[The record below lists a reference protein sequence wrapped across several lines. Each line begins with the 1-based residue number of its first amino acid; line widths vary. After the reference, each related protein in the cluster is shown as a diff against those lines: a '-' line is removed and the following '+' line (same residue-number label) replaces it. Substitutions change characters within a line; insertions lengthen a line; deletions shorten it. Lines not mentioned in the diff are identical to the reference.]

1 MTKATNIFGGQKIY
15 SAFREWIPEIPAVN
29 YGEYTAQTRDVI
41 SAVAPEYL
49 NGSLSIEDALAQNR
63 QPDSRSDAVTTV
75 VLLTEYA
82 KAFSLEP
89 PVHRDQGC
97 ASDFLKS

>member
-1 MTKATNIFGGQKIY
+1 MTKRDEYFGGQKIY

-49 NGSLSIEDALAQNR
+49 NGSLSVRML
-63 QPDSRSDAVTTV
+63 
-75 VLLTEYA
+75 
-82 KAFSLEP
+82 
-89 PVHRDQGC
+89 
-97 ASDFLKS
+97 

>member
-1 MTKATNIFGGQKIY
+1 MNQGVIGTCLPAQQIDAYDEGDEYFGGQKIY

-49 NGSLSIEDALAQNR
+49 NGSLSIEDVFSANR

-75 VLLTEYA
+75 VCSRNMLRRFA
-82 KAFSLEP
+82 
-89 PVHRDQGC
+89 
-97 ASDFLKS
+97 